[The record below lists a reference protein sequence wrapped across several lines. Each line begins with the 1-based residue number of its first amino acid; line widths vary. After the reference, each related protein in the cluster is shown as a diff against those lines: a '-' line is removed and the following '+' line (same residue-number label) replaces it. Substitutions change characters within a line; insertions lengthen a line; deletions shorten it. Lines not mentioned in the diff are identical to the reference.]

1 LRILHVVPTYL
12 PAWRYGG
19 LIHSVHGL
27 CRALAQRGHEVHVF
41 TTTIDGP
48 KDLAVPTSHPVDVE
62 GVSVHYFPP
71 RPLRRLYHSPPMRAA
86 LDQQIGGF
94 DLLHLHSIFLWP
106 THAGA
111 RAARDRGIPYVL
123 APRGMLVKDLIS
135 RKRRWLKT
143 AWLTLIERRNLEG
156 AAAIHFTSAL
166 ERDEAARFGWRLP
179 RSFVVPNGV
188 DTADQV
194 SVPAGDYFL
203 FVGRI
208 NWKKGLD
215 RLIAALAEVP
225 AVKLKIAGN
234 DEENYRQR
242 LEALALDRGVSD
254 RIEFLGYVEGTAKL
268 DLYRGAIALVLPS
281 LSENFGNVVVE
292 AMSTGCPVIVT
303 PAVGLAAAV
312 ESAGAGLVVEGDPAE
327 LATAMQE
334 LSENRFARMRM
345 GANGRRLVAD
355 QFTWGAV
362 AEQMES
368 AYRQIIQ

>member
-1 LRILHVVPTYL
+1 MRILHVVPTYL

-27 CRALAQRGHEVHVF
+27 CRALVQRGHEVHVF
-41 TTTIDGP
+41 TTTVDGP
-48 KDLAVPTSHPVDVE
+48 KDLAVPTDHAVDVD
-62 GVSVHYFPP
+62 GVLVHYFPP

-86 LDQQIGGF
+86 LDEQIGGF

-106 THAGA
+106 THAAA

-123 APRGMLVKDLIS
+123 APRGMLVKDLVS
-135 RKRRWLKT
+135 RKQKWLKT
-143 AWLTLIERRNLEG
+143 AWLKLIERRNLEG

-166 ERDEAARFGWRLP
+166 EREEAARFGWRLP
-179 RSFVVPNGV
+179 RSIVVPNGV
-188 DTADQV
+188 DTTDQA
-194 SVPAGDYFL
+194 PAQTGDYFL

-225 AVKLKIAGN
+225 AARLKIAGN
-234 DEENYRQR
+234 DEEKYRQR
-242 LEALALDRGVSD
+242 VEAMARDKGVSD
-254 RIEFLGYVEGTAKL
+254 RIEFLGYVEGTEKL

-292 AMSTGCPVIVT
+292 AMSAGCPVIVS

-312 ESAGAGLVVEGDPAE
+312 ESAGAGLVVGGDSAE
-327 LATAMQE
+327 LAAAMQE
-334 LSENRFARMRM
+334 LSENRFARLRM
-345 GANGRRLVAD
+345 GANGRRLVAE